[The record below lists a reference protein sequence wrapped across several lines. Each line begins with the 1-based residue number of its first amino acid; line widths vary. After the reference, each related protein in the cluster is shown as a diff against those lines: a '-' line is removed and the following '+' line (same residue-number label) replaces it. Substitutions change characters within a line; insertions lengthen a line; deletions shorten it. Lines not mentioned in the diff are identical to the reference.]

1 MMALIRVLNK
11 SRSRIDPCEMPENTY
26 FYRLKSLLTCWVLWF
41 SRNPVSSFDGKGYL
55 NLLI

>member
-1 MMALIRVLNK
+1 MTLIRVLNK
-11 SRSRIDPCEMPENTY
+11 SRSRTDPCEMPENTS
-26 FYRLKSLLTCWVLWF
+26 FYRLKSLLKCWVLWF